1 MRLTPQDAP
10 LVALALERSGL
21 ECLPTYQRIVESG
34 ALAPFRTARD
44 WAQANADRVPDSD

>member
-10 LVALALERSGL
+10 LVAFALERSGL
-21 ECLPTYQRIVESG
+21 DCVPLYARIVEAG

-44 WAQANADRVPDSD
+44 WAQANAERVPDSD